1 MANFL
6 TAGAIVF
13 YIAALP
19 AYFLEPR
26 ASVAM
31 LVTGVALDLLA
42 RLERTCK

>member
-42 RLERTCK
+42 RLERGVM

>member
-19 AYFLEPR
+19 ALFLEPC

-42 RLERTCK
+42 QLERNCK